1 MSTIA
6 VINQKGGVGK
16 TTTTAN
22 LAHALARSGK
32 KVTVIDFDPQG
43 QLAVALGVVDRQQGI
58 AEVMLE
64 GKDIRQLLLEVRE
77 NLQLL
82 AAGTRLMEIEQL
94 RDGGVQRGELLS
106 RALQNSLQDQDYVFI
121 DCPPS
126 SGLLAANALFASDEI
141 LIPMAGDFLALQG
154 LSHLLGTLKKFEQAL
169 QKKYKKRLIMSRYC
183 STRRISRQVLNTLC
197 KHFPGQILPTVI
209 RETVLLAECPGF
221 GKTILEY
228 RPGSRPAR
236 DFRGLADDFLTGRVM

>member
-1 MSTIA
+1 MSIIA

-22 LAHALARSGK
+22 LAHALARCGK

-43 QLAVALGVVDRQQGI
+43 QLAVALGVAAPRQGI
-58 AEVMLE
+58 AEVLLE
-64 GKDIRQLLLEVRE
+64 GKDIRQLLLEVRD

-82 AAGTRLMEIEQL
+82 TAGCRLMDVEQV
-94 RDGGVQRGELLS
+94 REGGVQRGELLS
-106 RALQNSLQDQDYVFI
+106 RSLQDNLQDQDYVFI

-126 SGLLAANALFASDEI
+126 SGLLAANALFACEEI

-154 LSHLLGTLKKFEQAL
+154 LSHLLGTLRKFEQLL
-169 QKKYKKRLIMSRYC
+169 QKKYKKRLIMSRFC

-197 KHFPGQILPTVI
+197 KHFPGQIMPTVI

-221 GKTILEY
+221 GKTIFEY